1 MSVNTPSR
9 STPQV
14 SGGDGAERL
23 LRPAAWVAGIAA
35 VAMAVYQIAT
45 PGAPSATFESWS
57 DYLRE
62 LLTLAYLG
70 GSIAALVGLRRA
82 GIAPPLAARLIAT
95 GYGLIGVGVAIGLI
109 LRDDPDWFFFLA
121 GPGLLLSAIGF
132 VVLAVSAGRRG
143 AVPAWVA
150 VLAGIGGFVAL
161 ALAELGTSVLIGAF
175 WIYIASRSSA
185 RTIGGG

>member
-9 STPQV
+9 SKSQGQGHP
-14 SGGDGAERL
+14 GAEGL

-45 PGAPSATFESWS
+45 PGPAGATYESWS
-57 DYLRE
+57 DFLRE

-70 GSIAALVGLRRA
+70 GSIAGIIGLRRA
-82 GIAPPLAARLIAT
+82 GIAPPVAARLVAT
-95 GYGLIGVGVAIGLI
+95 GYGLIGIGVVIGLV
-109 LRDDPDWFFFLA
+109 LRDDPDWFFILA

-132 VVLAVSAGRRG
+132 VGFAVSAGRRG
-143 AVPAWVA
+143 AVPAWAA
-150 VLAGIGGFVAL
+150 VLAGVGGFVAL
-161 ALAELGTSVLIGAF
+161 ALAEFGTSVLIGAF

-185 RTIGGG
+185 RTINRG